1 MKIKQIKAGKKAR
14 HKKQIARAIKHY
26 GRVYGGFVVLSDAI
40 ELSQDLSKLFLPED
54 EDGKDQGRD

>member
-26 GRVYGGFVVLSDAI
+26 GRVYGGFVVLSD
-40 ELSQDLSKLFLPED
+40 DTNRD
-54 EDGKDQGRD
+54 EKR